1 MPSTLFQNRFNSAAH
16 LPASGSLAHPTTS
29 FFTEQRVVIGII
41 LASICYQALLCLVN
55 TQVHIA
61 SRALVG
67 LSEAVIIAAC
77 LPILAR
83 RLLPGTIMLLLLI
96 SGLLVTSSLFS
107 GDLNI
112 KAFRDLL
119 IPICFFWVGYNV
131 GNPKLAERGLIV
143 ASIVILIFGFFE
155 LFFVDQFTR
164 FFDIF
169 GYYVSTGNLAPITDY
184 VRESKLQLNGIRP
197 EGIGR
202 TLFPGL
208 LGSHRV
214 SSVFLEPISMGNF
227 ATMCAAWGLS
237 KGPSEYRKMALFVG
251 IAFVMMVLS
260 DSRFALMAVSL
271 MVIARI
277 VLKGSNVNLAILA
290 PFLAIA
296 LLLVL
301 GLDATG
307 RGSDSFQ
314 GRLAFSG
321 FTLMSFDLPMIFGVG
336 GLENFA
342 DQGYA
347 YVISSFG
354 LPICLLLWFSFWILK
369 MPDDEG
375 TRFRAFVAIYF
386 SLILC
391 ISGNSAFAFK
401 SSAVLWLLFGC
412 TLRNPAPLNKS
423 NNPQELK
430 NA

>member
-41 LASICYQALLCLVN
+41 IASICYQAVLCLVN

-61 SRALVG
+61 SRAIVG
-67 LSEAVIIAAC
+67 LSEAIIIFAC

-83 RLLPGTIMLLLLI
+83 RLLPGTVMLLLLI
-96 SGLLVTSSLFS
+96 AGLLVASSLFS
-107 GDLNI
+107 GELNI

-119 IPICFFWVGYNV
+119 IPICFFWVGCNV
-131 GNPKLAERGLIV
+131 GRPELAERGLTI
-143 ASIVILIFGFFE
+143 ASIVILVFGFFE

-237 KGPSEYRKMALFVG
+237 KGPSEYRKMAFFVG

-271 MVIARI
+271 MVVARI
-277 VLKGSNVNLAILA
+277 MLKGSNINLAVLA
-290 PFLAIA
+290 PFLAII

-314 GRLAFSG
+314 GRLSFSG
-321 FTLMSFDLPMIFGVG
+321 FTLMSFDMPMIFGVG
-336 GLENFA
+336 DMGNFA

-354 LPICLLLWFSFWILK
+354 LPICLLLWFSLWILK
-369 MPDDEG
+369 MPDDES

-401 SSAVLWLLFGC
+401 SAAVLWLLLGC
-412 TLRNPAPLNKS
+412 SLRDPAPLRKS